1 MTVASQWL
9 ILNEHSADHS
19 VIYPFLIK
27 LCILNIIMKFLTLLD
42 LAIPGPTYHG
52 NAAIGWRSN
61 ETIHIS
67 FDSGAIYEPEKHLWI
82 DVKLKTPFNGWQ
94 NNMVQGHAYQAK
106 NLLSSNATI
115 LWAETQQ
122 LILGV
127 LTDHEFTNEKIKC
140 EAQLLMNSTNV
151 KEIPTIDAFFK
162 HNQDARHYTTDIAIR
177 HVAHNQKPDLFGLN
191 SNWHL
196 NFNQFYNN
204 ITGSIML
211 QTPVKGYTKGALA
224 TKFSLSS
231 SKTLKGAADF
241 ELEQKKFTL
250 AVDGVV
256 KRITDCMLVVNIT
269 TPIEKYRNIVS
280 RFGLINRKR
289 HFVAEVRAPSGAL
302 GIEVKFAVNL
312 ISDFDIIFNMETPIE
327 DFKKVMLI
335 GKLTSDTVDFRG
347 GLNRFVL
354 GYIGVSRR
362 ATMEDFEYSWKVYT
376 PLDKF
381 EESSLVV
388 KFIRKKMLDME
399 IMLKFAQKKLG
410 LIVNGK
416 PKQRLIALPKVKH
429 YLPFSSRLVDDFERF
444 NRYFEQESDEDD
456 ESEEDE
462 SESESDIE
470 DNLSFAG
477 HMELNTIIW
486 PEIVGFIDLDDFD
499 EEYYLMRG
507 NLNLP
512 VGNIELN
519 NNLYFPDLMN
529 IRNSLKVNTPFASA
543 KQIEL
548 LYLHTAK
555 FGHYYVSAF
564 EVFYKNGSDWNE
576 LGFNSNYTKVRE
588 VDLKTH
594 EIEVNLFLPFESL
607 PRVML
612 GGNVEIADSTHRA
625 NISGRTV
632 NTFTS
637 MAITLEH
644 ETNFID
650 VTAGLVLTSPALP
663 YYELKTF
670 FKQDLSDN
678 ENSIAFGFKENYNV
692 INEYRAEA
700 TWQIEASQFYK
711 FHTKVNTNL
720 FPIYFVE
727 SALMLNC
734 SSNFVLIF
742 DLNANTIVKKGIVF
756 HVGAKKRG
764 DRINVEIS
772 TPMASLANVTMTG
785 TLHRMTHDA
794 LFNLNGRL
802 SRNQDIYNVNGTV
815 GLYSG
820 IPAQVDLRLRPVTRD
835 SMAHLVYK
843 LKMENAKKMI
853 HFRIDEGET
862 YFESDATIEVYSKL
876 NWAISSSVHTSR
888 GLLSDK
894 PDRNH
899 CSFNAIFKPVRDGKF
914 ESETHLVTPWKEFGI
929 DNFNYNGTA
938 HLTSHSG
945 SLQTFYDNGYGNG
958 QSYFSW
964 TFILLENMQA
974 LLDFKAHNPNG
985 LRTLK
990 FGMRYTNPGKSNQR
1004 LGIGGNVDVDSKVD
1018 LETNCSAIIISKT
1031 DMSGSFAIR
1040 LPTPI
1045 NDVHRFSARYR
1056 GDVTESPIR
1065 ELMLETR
1072 YESDRERKRFTSR
1085 GQYRNGSDLQ
1095 TLIHAQW
1102 GTDTVN
1108 KTFET
1113 NLQMLRKNERRELSA
1128 RVQTPY
1134 FVEETIRAGGYY
1146 DKNNLYHVFK

>member
-1 MTVASQWL
+1 M
-9 ILNEHSADHS
+9 
-19 VIYPFLIK
+19 FLI
-27 LCILNIIMKFLTLLD
+27 LD
-42 LAIPGPTYHG
+42 LAIPGPTYRG
-52 NAAIGWRSN
+52 NASIGWRSN
-61 ETIHIS
+61 ETIHLS
-67 FDSGAIYEPEKHLWI
+67 FDSGAIYDSEKHFWI

-94 NNMVQGHAYQAK
+94 NNMVEGHAYQAK
-106 NLLSSNATI
+106 NQLSCNSTI
-115 LWAETQQ
+115 LWAETQK
-122 LILGV
+122 LILGA

-140 EAQLLMNSTNV
+140 EAHLLVNSTV
-151 KEIPTIDAFFK
+151 KEVPTIDAIFK
-162 HNQDARHYTTDIAIR
+162 HNQDERHYTTDIIIR
-177 HVAHNQKPDLFGLN
+177 HVAYNRKPDLFGLN

-196 NFNQFYNN
+196 NFNEFYNN

-211 QTPVKGYTKGALA
+211 QTPLKGYTKGALA

-250 AVDGVV
+250 AVDGLV

-280 RFGLINRKR
+280 RFGLINRNR
-289 HFVAEVRAPSGAL
+289 HFVAEIRAPSGAL
-302 GIEVKFAVNL
+302 GIEVKFAVNS
-312 ISDFDIIFNMETPIE
+312 ISDFDIIINLETPVE

-410 LIVNGK
+410 IIVCGK
-416 PKQRLIALPKVKH
+416 PKQRLIALPTVKH

-444 NRYFEQESDEDD
+444 NKYFEQESDEDD

-462 SESESDIE
+462 LEFESDIM
-470 DNLSFAG
+470 DDWSFVG
-477 HMELNTIIW
+477 HMEVNTIIW
-486 PEIVGFIDLDDFD
+486 PEIVGFIDVDDFN

-512 VGNIELN
+512 AGNIELN
-519 NNLYFPDLMN
+519 NNLYFPDLLN
-529 IRNSLKVNTPFASA
+529 IRNSLRVNTPFASA
-543 KQIEL
+543 KQVEL

-564 EVFYKNGSDWNE
+564 EAFYKNGSEWSA
-576 LGFNSNYTKVRE
+576 LGFNSNYTKVRD

-612 GGNVEIADSTHRA
+612 GGNIEIADSTYRA

-632 NTFTS
+632 NTFIS
-637 MAITLEH
+637 LAATLEH
-644 ETNFID
+644 DVTDYID
-650 VTAGLVLTSPALP
+650 ATAGLVLTSLALP

-670 FKQDLSDN
+670 FKQDLSGN
-678 ENSIAFGFKENYNV
+678 ENSLVFGFKENYNV

-700 TWQIEASQFYK
+700 TWQLEASKFYK
-711 FHTKVNTNL
+711 FHIKMNTNL
-720 FPIYFVE
+720 FPIYFIE

-742 DLNANTIVKKGIVF
+742 DLNANTVMKKGIVF

-772 TPMASLANVTMTG
+772 TPIASLANVSMTG
-785 TLHRMTHDA
+785 TLHRLTNDA

-802 SRNQDIYNVNGTV
+802 SRNHDIYNVNGTV

-820 IPAQVDLRLRPVTRD
+820 IPVQVDLRLRPVTRD
-835 SMAHLVYK
+835 STAHFVYT
-843 LKMENAKKMI
+843 LQMENAKKVI
-853 HFRIDEGET
+853 HIRIDEGET
-862 YFESDATIEVYSKL
+862 YFESDTTVAVNSKL
-876 NWAISSSVHTSR
+876 NWDISSSIHTSR
-888 GLLSDK
+888 GLLSHK
-894 PDRNH
+894 PDKNH
-899 CSFNAIFKPVRDGKF
+899 CSFNALLKPARDGQFDSKI
-914 ESETHLVTPWKEFGI
+914 HLVTPWKEFGI
-929 DNFNYNGTA
+929 DNFNCNGTA
-938 HLTSHSG
+938 HLTSYSG
-945 SLQTFYDNGYGNG
+945 SLQTFYDNGYGSG
-958 QSYFSW
+958 QAHFSW
-964 TFILLENMQA
+964 TFILLENMQT

-1004 LGIGGNVDVDSKVD
+1004 IGIGGNVGVDSKVD
-1018 LETNCSAIIISKT
+1018 LETNCSAIMIGKT

-1056 GDVTESPIR
+1056 GDVTVSPIR

-1072 YESDRERKRFTSR
+1072 YQSDRERKHFTSR

-1095 TLIHAQW
+1095 TLIYAQW
-1102 GTDTVN
+1102 GKSDTVN

-1128 RVQTPY
+1128 RVRTPY
-1134 FVEETIRAGGYY
+1134 FVGETIRAGGYY
-1146 DKNNLYHVFK
+1146 DMNNLYHVFK